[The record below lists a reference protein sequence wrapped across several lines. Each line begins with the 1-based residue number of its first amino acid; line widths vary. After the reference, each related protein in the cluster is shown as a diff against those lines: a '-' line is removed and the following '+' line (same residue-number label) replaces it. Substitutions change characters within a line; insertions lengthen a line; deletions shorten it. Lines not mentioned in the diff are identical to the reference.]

1 MEYRRVNYRSSEVEI
16 INLKGGT
23 AEYFESFEHHMSR
36 ENISNTPRLAMKI
49 AYSERRDKNY
59 FLIST
64 SDLEAK

>member
-1 MEYRRVNYRSSEVEI
+1 
-16 INLKGGT
+16 
-23 AEYFESFEHHMSR
+23 MSR
-36 ENISNTPRLAMKI
+36 ENTSNTPRLAMKI